1 MRILIATSEAYPLI
15 KTGGLADVS
24 GALPAALRRQRA
36 DARLLIPGYP
46 AVLSKVKNLI
56 QVAQLDMIPQIGSIT
71 LMQGEMPDTDVPVYV
86 LVHPGLY
93 QRDGGPYQ
101 DYYGR
106 DWIDNPLRFGVL
118 SHVTAVLSSGFSPL
132 EWKPDI
138 VHCNDWQ
145 TGLTPAM
152 LHFFGTSRART
163 VLGIHNLAYQG
174 NFGPE
179 WVEKLNLPASSFQI
193 NGLEYYGQL
202 SFLKAG
208 AYYADAIITVSPTY
222 AREIQTAEY
231 GCGMQGLLADRQ
243 ASLFG
248 ILNGIDTNEWNPV
261 GDHHLATNYD
271 MDRLENKA
279 AVKQALQQRLGLAED
294 AQAPLLAVVSRLA
307 SQKGLDLVLEC
318 ASDFIREG
326 AQLAI
331 LGSGDPMLEHGFT
344 QLGQAFPGKINITVG
359 YNEPLSHQIMAGSD
373 IFLMPSRFEPC
384 GLNQMYGLAY
394 GTPPVVRRTGGLADS
409 VHDTDMATL
418 ESGAATGFVF
428 EQATAQEF
436 SACVHRALKL
446 FHDKKS
452 WKHLQINGMER
463 DLSWTR
469 SAKDYLE
476 IYQSLLK
483 PR

>member
-36 DARLLIPGYP
+36 DARILIPGYP
-46 AVLSKVKNLI
+46 SVLAKVKNLTH
-56 QVAQLDMIPQIGSIT
+56 VAQLDLIPQVGSVG
-71 LMQGEMPDTDVPVYV
+71 LMLGEMPDTNVPVYV
-86 LVHPGLY
+86 LVHPALY

-101 DYYGR
+101 DHYGQ

-118 SHVTAVLSSGFSPL
+118 SHVAAVMSSGYSPL

-152 LHFFGTSRART
+152 LRFFETSRAKT

-174 NFGPE
+174 NFEPT
-179 WVEKLNLPASSFQI
+179 WVEKLNLPKSSYQI

-208 AYYADAIITVSPTY
+208 VYYSDAMITVSPTY
-222 AREIQTAEY
+222 AQEIQTAEY
-231 GCGMQGLLADRQ
+231 GCGMQGLLADRKD
-243 ASLFG
+243 SLYG
-248 ILNGIDTNEWNPV
+248 ILNGIDTGEWNPAN
-261 GDHHLATNYD
+261 DMHLVANYD
-271 MDRLENKA
+271 MDRLENKT
-279 AVKQALQQRLGLAED
+279 AVKLALQQRLGLAEN
-294 AQAPLLAVVSRLA
+294 AQAPLLSVVSRLA

-318 ASDFIREG
+318 ASELVKEG
-326 AQLAI
+326 AQIAI
-331 LGSGDPMLEHGFT
+331 LGSGDALLEHGFT
-344 QLGQAFPGKINITVG
+344 QLNQAYPGKISITVG

-409 VHDTDMATL
+409 VHDTDAASL
-418 ESGAATGFVF
+418 KSGAATGFVF
-428 EQATAQEF
+428 ENATAAEF
-436 SACVHRALKL
+436 SACVRRAIAL

-452 WKHLQINGMER
+452 WKQLQINGMER

-469 SAKDYLE
+469 SAKEYLE
-476 IYQSLLK
+476 IYQSLLQ
-483 PR
+483 